1 MPDQSR
7 SYESITDPERIRALA
22 HPLRLELLD
31 LLGDVDEAT
40 ATECAEHTGESVAS
54 CSFHLRMLAKYGFIE
69 PATRRGREKPWRL
82 AVRGQNLQ
90 PSSDAPGSLAAVG
103 AVGEMLLL
111 RETERISRFFRR
123 AHEEDE
129 AWVLASTLTRATH
142 WLTLEELQ
150 ELAAEIQ
157 EIARRF
163 SDRITDRSI
172 RPAGAR
178 KVQMLAA
185 LHPER
190 EQAQK

>member
-1 MPDQSR
+1 MPGR

-40 ATECAEHTGESVAS
+40 ATECADHTGESVAS

-69 PATRRGREKPWRL
+69 PAQRRGREKPWRL
-82 AVRGQNLQ
+82 SVRSHNLQ
-90 PSSDAPGSLAAVG
+90 PSSDTPGSLAAVG

-142 WLTLEELQ
+142 WLTLEELK
-150 ELAAEIQ
+150 ELAAEFQ
-157 EIARRF
+157 EIAHRF
-163 SDRITDRSI
+163 EDRITDRSA
-172 RPAGAR
+172 RPEGAR

-185 LHPER
+185 LHPEPEDGR
-190 EQAQK
+190 P